1 MFFNSK
7 FTSITFPFG
16 FAEEGAGF
24 GPNGCFMQVQLRG
37 NNLKK
42 TGIFFFLHPLPILDV
57 ICNPNTRDTHTH
69 TLV

>member
-42 TGIFFFLHPLPILDV
+42 TGIFFFCIPYLSWMSSVIL
-57 ICNPNTRDTHTH
+57 TQGTHTH